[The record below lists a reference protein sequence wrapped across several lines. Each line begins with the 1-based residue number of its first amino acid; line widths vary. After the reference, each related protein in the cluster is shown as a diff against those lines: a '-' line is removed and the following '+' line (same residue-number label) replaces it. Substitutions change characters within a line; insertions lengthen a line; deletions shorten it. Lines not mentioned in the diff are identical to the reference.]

1 MRRVA
6 GFTLLEVLVALAVLA
21 IAMGAIINAATRSI
35 ASTAYLRDQTFASW
49 VALNQVNQRLLDS
62 EPWPEEG
69 SRDGSVELANRVWR
83 WQVRFAKTGDPDLRR
98 IEVTVR
104 VTENSPIL
112 STLTAF
118 KASPHQEKPADDQVD
133 PSTQDQPSREPSSKD
148 QSRTA
153 PRATTP

>member
-21 IAMGAIINAATRSI
+21 IAMGAIINAATQSI
-35 ASTAYLRDQTFASW
+35 TSTAYLRDQTLASW
-49 VALNQVNQRLLDS
+49 VALNQVNERLLDP

-69 SRDGSVELANRVWR
+69 SRQGSAELASRAWR
-83 WQVRFAKTGDPDLRR
+83 WQVRFAKTDDPDLRR

-104 VTENSPIL
+104 VTENGPVL

-118 KASPHQEKPADDQVD
+118 KASPLQEKPADHQTD
-133 PSTQDQPSREPSSKD
+133 PSARDQPRNNPSSKD
-148 QSRTA
+148 QSRSA
-153 PRATTP
+153 PRAKTP